1 MLRIWGRLT
10 SLNVRKVVWAAQE
23 LGLDFERTNAGRE
36 YGVVQTAAYGELN
49 PNRLVPVID
58 DDGFR
63 LWESNVIVR
72 YFGAKYGR
80 SGFYPQGLRER
91 FDAERWMDWQQTTLN
106 PAGRD
111 AFVQLIRTA
120 PADRNESAIAASVAA
135 TQPLLA
141 LLNEHLS
148 RSEFLLGERFS
159 MADIPVGCELHRWLG
174 LPLEPLVLPHL
185 QRYYAALAER
195 SAVRGVFDLKLA

>member
-36 YGVVQTAAYGELN
+36 HGVVETAAYAELN
-49 PNRLVPVID
+49 PNRLVPVLD

-72 YFGAKYGR
+72 YFGARYGR
-80 SGFYPQGLRER
+80 PGFYPEGLRER

-111 AFVQLIRTA
+111 AFVQLIRQA
-120 PADRNESAIAASVAA
+120 PADRNEAVIGASIAA

-141 LLNEHLS
+141 LLNDHLS
-148 RSEFLLGERFS
+148 RREFMLGNHFS
-159 MADIPVGCELHRWLG
+159 MADIPVGCELHRYLG
-174 LPLEPLVLPHL
+174 LPLEQPALPHL
-185 QRYYAALAER
+185 LRYYAALAAR
-195 SAVRGVFDLKLA
+195 PAVRGVFDLKLA